1 MPTAD
6 GFNPD
11 HSLPHFLAERADE
24 PRQQDIG
31 KASDKAVIGSRILKA
46 SIVVMTATAIGIA
59 VLAVGN
65 PVRLFAD
72 VTASLVD
79 TPALQPR
86 TDPSTPAIQSTADAQ
101 ALPPIAGDTPTRDEV
116 AAVIEPADKSPAE
129 ISESPSEDLF
139 KKFEAWAAKENPPA
153 QLGPAQVAPAQ
164 AVENARAPVR
174 YTRKQ
179 RNVRSI
185 RNAQAEIRSARNPRA
200 NVRRAQNARVQVR
213 PVRDARAQN

>member
-6 GFNPD
+6 GFTPD
-11 HSLPHFLAERADE
+11 HSLPHFLVKRADE
-24 PRQQDIG
+24 PRPQDIG

-59 VLAVGN
+59 VLSVGN

-72 VTASLVD
+72 VTAPLVD
-79 TPALQPR
+79 TSALQPR
-86 TDPSTPAIQSTADAQ
+86 IDPSTPTIQSTAEAQ
-101 ALPPIAGDTPTRDEV
+101 ALPPIAADTPTRDEF
-116 AAVIEPADKSPAE
+116 AAAIEPANKSQTE
-129 ISESPSEDLF
+129 ISQAPSEDLF
-139 KKFEAWAAKENPPA
+139 KKFETWAAKENPPA
-153 QLGPAQVAPAQ
+153 QLGPAQLAPAQ
-164 AVENARAPVR
+164 AVENARAPVH

-179 RNVRSI
+179 RKVRSI

-200 NVRRAQNARVQVR
+200 KLRREQNARVQVR